1 MLKRTWIAASAVFA
15 VGVVSPSLAPPALAH
30 HSAAPFNFGDPTV
43 IEGVVKEVK
52 IINPHA
58 ALILEVTDEERGTR
72 DIEFE
77 GMSASIFYSSGY
89 YNGAVEVGDTIQ
101 VTIAPRFDG
110 EDGGFISSFVT
121 AKGENFGFG
130 VP

>member
-1 MLKRTWIAASAVFA
+1 MKKSATAAL
-15 VGVVSPSLAPPALAH
+15 GVVLIFGTSVTAIAH
-30 HSAAPFNFGDPTV
+30 HSAAPFDFSQRVV
-43 IEGVVKEVK
+43 IEGKVKEMR

-58 ALILEVTDEERGTR
+58 FIVLEVTDEERGTR

-77 GMSASIFYSSGY
+77 GMSASIFYRSGY
-89 YNGAVEVGDTIQ
+89 YNGAVEVGDVIA
-101 VTIAPRFDG
+101 VTIAPRHSG

-121 AKGENFGFG
+121 AKDEEFGFG